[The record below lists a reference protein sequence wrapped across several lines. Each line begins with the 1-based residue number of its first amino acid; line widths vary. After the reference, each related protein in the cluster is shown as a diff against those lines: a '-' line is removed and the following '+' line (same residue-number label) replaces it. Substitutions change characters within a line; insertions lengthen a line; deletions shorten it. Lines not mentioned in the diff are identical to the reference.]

1 MTRERKLL
9 VILLFNTVLMA
20 AEVAGGLVSHSL
32 ALLSDAGH
40 MLTDS
45 LAIFLSYLAIHW
57 SKKPATGKRTFGY
70 HRTEVLA
77 AFINGITLLAVSG
90 YIFYE
95 ALHRFFVP
103 VTIRADIMLVIA
115 VIGLIG
121 NLAGV
126 YLLHDEHHDSMNV
139 RGAFL
144 HLLGDALSSVGVI
157 IGGVV
162 VAYTGWS
169 MVDSLVSILIG
180 GIVLRGAVGLI
191 LESTNVLLESTPDDI
206 DVNTLRAAV
215 EKLPGVRGLHDIH
228 VWTITSG
235 RRALSGHLLVDDIIT
250 SESQKI
256 LAGVRSLL
264 ARDFNI
270 THSTLETESE
280 DCGENTCSF
289 AEEDHHSHGE
299 GHRHEH
305 H

>member
-20 AEVAGGLVSHSL
+20 AEIAGGLVSHSL

-45 LAIFLSYLAIHW
+45 LAIFLSFLAIHW

-77 AFINGITLLAVSG
+77 AFINGITLLTVSC

-95 ALHRFFVP
+95 AAHRFFVP
-103 VTIRADIMLVIA
+103 VMIRTDIMLVIA

-121 NLAGV
+121 NLVGV

-157 IGGVV
+157 IGGIV
-162 VAYTGWS
+162 VAYTGWG

-191 LESTNVLLESTPDDI
+191 LESTDVLLESAPDDI

-215 EKLPGVRGLHDIH
+215 QLLPGVRDLHDIH

-235 RRALSGHLLVDDIIT
+235 KRALSGHLLVDDIAT

-256 LAGVRSLL
+256 LCAVRAVL
-264 ARDFNI
+264 ASDFNI
-270 THSTLETESE
+270 THSTIETECE
-280 DCGENTCSF
+280 ACGDNACSF
-289 AEEDHHSHGE
+289 TVEHKEHGE
-299 GHRHEH
+299 THQHEH